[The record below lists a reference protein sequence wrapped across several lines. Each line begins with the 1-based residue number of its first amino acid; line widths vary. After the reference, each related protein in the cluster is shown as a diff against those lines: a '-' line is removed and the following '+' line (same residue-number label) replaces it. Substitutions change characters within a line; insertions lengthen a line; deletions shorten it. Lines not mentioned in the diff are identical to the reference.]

1 MKFRPIFCEILN
13 LISTLISNS
22 LSTCFLINQV
32 PEAVEDNLM
41 FNGEVEHVESP
52 PSEQQTT
59 PTKMITEEPE
69 DSKPSTADTP
79 SDPQVNTH

>member
-1 MKFRPIFCEILN
+1 
-13 LISTLISNS
+13 
-22 LSTCFLINQV
+22 
-32 PEAVEDNLM
+32 M